1 MVNQHKIVNAADAP
15 GHPTH
20 ENANEVKDGKVIDQL
35 EEDNRARYFYNQS
48 FDRNIGVPLAK
59 AYRIVPKNLRI
70 PLRSFMNNLGIPF
83 TFANHILQGN
93 FTWAVMDVGRFAI
106 NSTIGFAG
114 LCDIAGPAGLPKNS
128 SDFGITLGVWGVG
141 PGPYLHLPLFGPST
155 TRDSLGMV
163 LEIAT
168 PNPVKDALNFNTA
181 VNAGLGFARYLDIRE
196 SLIEPLELMQA
207 NAIDPYT
214 QMKSFYLQGREA
226 AVRRAIIGPKAD
238 LMSKSGAGY
247 GFGKYSGQGKPAN
260 QSPQLLPGSGDP
272 AWQKDKDDN

>member
-1 MVNQHKIVNAADAP
+1 MIIAR
-15 GHPTH
+15 
-20 ENANEVKDGKVIDQL
+20 L
-35 EEDNRARYFYNQS
+35 EEDNRARYRYNQK
-48 FDRNIGVPLAK
+48 FDRYIGIPLAK
-59 AYRIVPKNLRI
+59 TYRYVPKGLRI

-106 NSTIGFAG
+106 NSTIGFGG

-128 SDFGITLGVWGVG
+128 SDFGITMGVWGVKSG
-141 PGPYLHLPLFGPST
+141 AYLQLPLFGPST
-155 TRDSLGMV
+155 MRDSFGTV
-163 LEIAT
+163 LEIAA
-168 PNPVKDALNFNTA
+168 PNPVKDALNFTTA
-181 VNAGLGFARYLDIRE
+181 VNVSLGVARYLDIRE

-238 LMSKSGAGY
+238 LMSKPGARY
-247 GFGKYSGQGKPAN
+247 GMGSYPGSGQGKPAT
-260 QSPQLLPGSGDP
+260 QSLQLLPGSGDP
-272 AWQKDKDDN
+272 AWEKDKKDD